1 MKHSDLS
8 SHADSRASR
17 DLDILTDN
25 LEDIH
30 SRICRILA
38 CNYIQ
43 TEALADLYAGA
54 SAPNGASRPSEEN
67 ELWPHLTSDTIRE
80 HFTAEMPSSE
90 DIVLPQHKTLLQ
102 EACRQLTTVEQ
113 MCLCRSLLADDSFDV
128 TTLAARLLGRP
139 DPIEAF
145 AHGKI
150 VYQHN
155 IYTDEAFLHFSRALP
170 TAKACYADSFT
181 GVCEQVF
188 DGQCEYCILPLEN
201 TQDGKLVRFY
211 GLIEKYELKI
221 ALTCTV
227 TTSDNRHSTVFGLCR
242 RGITWPQLLV
252 HDRSV
257 CFEFLFWQESSEH
270 LTLAKLLSAAE
281 CASLSLLRADCLP
294 RSDDEIV
301 MGAGYPFDLC
311 FELSPQKAGGF
322 SSERDFLAFLTFLSI
337 HSPTHLPLGIY
348 QHI

>member
-1 MKHSDLS
+1 MKHFAHSLS
-8 SHADSRASR
+8 TDARASR
-17 DLDILTDN
+17 DLDILTNN
-25 LEDIH
+25 LEEIH

-54 SAPNGASRPSEEN
+54 FAPNGAS
-67 ELWPHLTSDTIRE
+67 HTSDENDPLSYLNADVLRDHVTTE
-80 HFTAEMPSSE
+80 LPPTE
-90 DIVLPQHKTLLQ
+90 DVVLLQHKSLLQ
-102 EACRQLTTVEQ
+102 EACKQLTTVEQ
-113 MCLCRSLLADDSFDV
+113 MCLCRSLVAGYTRDLTA
-128 TTLAARLLGRP
+128 LAARLLGHP

-211 GLIEKYELKI
+211 SLIEKYELKI

-227 TTSDNRHSTVFGLCR
+227 TTSDNRHSTVFGLCSR
-242 RGITWPQLLV
+242 SITWPKLLI

-257 CFEFLFWQESSEH
+257 CFEFLFWQETSEH

-311 FELSPQKAGGF
+311 FELSPQKSGAL
-322 SSERDFLAFLTFLSI
+322 SPERNFVAFLIFLSI